1 MIAPVAELE
10 KCLAKLPGFGRRSA
24 SRAALALVREP
35 ARLAEPLVAA
45 LRAAHDSVR
54 CCSRCGAFTTIDR
67 DPCDMCTDA
76 TRDGTVICVVE
87 EPADIVSIEASGAF
101 RGRYHALG
109 GKLSPAHRMGPE
121 RLRISELVARVREEG
136 VSEVLLALS
145 TDMDGDA
152 TAGFITEVLKGV
164 TSRRDGGSPSHGD
177 SDGGSPS
184 HGDSDWES
192 TTLAPASRLGLRPR
206 RIWHP
211 AGVKVTRLAFGL
223 PADSGIAYSD
233 PLTLKR
239 AIAGRREA

>member
-35 ARLAEPLVAA
+35 ARLAEPLAAA

-76 TRDGTVICVVE
+76 TRDGSVVCVVE

-101 RGRYHALG
+101 RGRYHSLG
-109 GKLSPAHRMGPE
+109 GKLSPSRRCGPE
-121 RLRISELVARVREEG
+121 KLRLRELAERVRTEG
-136 VSEVLLALS
+136 VAEVLLAVS

-152 TAGFITEVLKGV
+152 TAGYIAELL
-164 TSRRDGGSPSHGD
+164 RGSG
-177 SDGGSPS
+177 
-184 HGDSDWES
+184 
-192 TTLAPASRLGLRPR
+192 ARL
-206 RIWHP
+206 
-211 AGVKVTRLAFGL
+211 TRLAFGL
-223 PADSGIAYSD
+223 PVDSGIAYSD
-233 PLTLKR
+233 PLTLRR
-239 AIAGRREA
+239 AISNRIDQ